1 MSDIPTILK
10 GPYEEDYQRQLNQ
23 ELQFAIGD
31 TGYKIT
37 PLSTARITTITSM
50 GFRPPLPVGSVF
62 FDTDVAKLKVI
73 VVAAVLDTSNAV
85 LETIT
90 SAQRNIWDYLAAERI
105 QQTRQCH
112 I

>member
-23 ELQFAIGD
+23 ELQFAMGD

-37 PLSTARITTITSM
+37 PLSAARIATITSM
-50 GFRPPLPVGSVF
+50 NFRPPACGLHF
-62 FDTDVAKLKVI
+62 FDTNAAKLKVI

-90 SAQRNIWDYLAAERI
+90 SV
-105 QQTRQCH
+105 
-112 I
+112 